1 MRQVIENRGRG
12 RPPYYNRKILL
23 MWEGAWVMLFCG
35 LRNGVSAS
43 REEQRG
49 SSGIFIKASRDN
61 EKIFDSSE
69 GSTKEIGGRQT
80 ITTSIPGERPT
91 TIVQPQCIETEE
103 EKQDW
108 ENKVKAV
115 DEGFQRIVMGDEAR
129 RVTIPGRPPERHI
142 WEILKRATDGAEIR
156 RAFVQSEIWLKTY
169 WQFGEKSFIDMSW
182 QPFPNA
188 LYWYSYEFCNSKLDS
203 RYPSKDERPSGD
215 YKRIEYFSRVMAGLT
230 LDDIL
235 LPSYSVD
242 ILRRMKHDEN
252 CFCWRCAAEVKPRFS
267 RSLSEYLREEFPE
280 ETKS

>member
-23 MWEGAWVMLFCG
+23 MWEGAWVMLFCA
-35 LRNGVSAS
+35 LRNGVPAS
-43 REEQRG
+43 REERYG

-91 TIVQPQCIETEE
+91 TIVQPQFIETKE

-129 RVTIPGRPPERHI
+129 RVTIPGRPP
-142 WEILKRATDGAEIR
+142 
-156 RAFVQSEIWLKTY
+156 
-169 WQFGEKSFIDMSW
+169 
-182 QPFPNA
+182 
-188 LYWYSYEFCNSKLDS
+188 
-203 RYPSKDERPSGD
+203 
-215 YKRIEYFSRVMAGLT
+215 
-230 LDDIL
+230 
-235 LPSYSVD
+235 
-242 ILRRMKHDEN
+242 
-252 CFCWRCAAEVKPRFS
+252 
-267 RSLSEYLREEFPE
+267 
-280 ETKS
+280 